1 MDNTST
7 LKRKHTRNVRAARVI
22 SAVLC
27 IEQVVYGLA
36 FAESGSLLQ
45 RIYFNSSLVLG
56 FLFLIT
62 LLLPRLVP
70 IKAGI
75 LYDLFDMVP
84 LGVGLSIAYIRML
97 NAAKEYQNIPT
108 IYLAVL
114 FGGAVIFL
122 LEYKQSLILY
132 SSITVVSIIGSYSS
146 LPLDSSIPFQAD
158 FLVNG
163 AIAWAVSAL
172 TYASFLK
179 TETQRELIEEKNRQ
193 LTQLSELDWLTNLY
207 NRRKLDL
214 YLVGFVQ
221 YRFAILF
228 DLDYFKTVNDNY
240 GHQKGDR
247 VLVELAS
254 ILLNTIAPN
263 DVVGRWGGEEF
274 LILTHEDGFALAERL
289 RKQIE
294 VHRFVDD
301 IPVTASFGVTSCKN
315 KESIHELVRCID
327 LNLYQAKQLGRNQV
341 VYS

>member
-1 MDNTST
+1 MNNDSILT
-7 LKRKHTRNVRAARVI
+7 RKHTRNVRASRVI
-22 SAVLC
+22 CAVLTV
-27 IEQVVYGLA
+27 EQALYGIA
-36 FAESGSLLQ
+36 FAAPGSEIQ
-45 RIYFNSSLVLG
+45 RIYFLSSVVIG
-56 FLFLIT
+56 AIFLLAWLMPLFY
-62 LLLPRLVP
+62 P
-70 IKAGI
+70 IRPGVV
-75 LYDLFDMVP
+75 YDLLDMIP
-84 LGVGLSIAYIRML
+84 LGVGLGIAYIRML
-97 NAAKEYQNIPT
+97 SAARDYQNIPT

-146 LPLDSSIPFQAD
+146 LPLDTSIPFQAD

-179 TETQRELIEEKNRQ
+179 TETQRVLIEEKNRQ

-207 NRRKLDL
+207 NRRKLDS
-214 YLVGFVQ
+214 YLVGFAK

-228 DLDYFKTVNDNY
+228 DLDLFKTINDSY

-247 VLVELAS
+247 VLIELAS
-254 ILLNTIAPN
+254 LLQQNITSE

-274 LILTHEDGFALAERL
+274 LILTHEDGSTLAEHL

-315 KESIHELVRCID
+315 KENVHELVKCID
-327 LNLYQAKQLGRNQV
+327 QNLYQAKQLGRNQV
-341 VYS
+341 VCS

>member
-1 MDNTST
+1 MDNDIILT
-7 LKRKHTRNVRAARVI
+7 KKHTRNVRATRVI
-22 SAVLC
+22 CAVLC
-27 IEQVVYGLA
+27 LEQAMYGVV
-36 FAESGSLLQ
+36 FAENGSLLQ

-56 FLFLIT
+56 VLFLIT
-62 LLLPRLVP
+62 MGLPRLVP

-84 LGVGLSIAYIRML
+84 LGIGLGIAYIRML
-97 NAAKEYQNIPT
+97 NAANEYQNIPT

-114 FGGAVIFL
+114 FGGAVVFL

-158 FLVNG
+158 FLING

-172 TYASFLK
+172 SYASFLK

-214 YLVGFVQ
+214 YLAGFSR

-254 ILLNTIAPN
+254 ILQNTITSH

-274 LILTHEDGFALAERL
+274 LILTHEDGFALAEQL

-301 IPVTASFGVTSCKN
+301 IPVTASFGVTACKN
-315 KESIHELVRCID
+315 KESVHELVRCID